1 MRLATSSSTGG
12 SEMREFKRLTP
23 YREALRLLLDDL
35 SEVDEVEEIPL
46 KEALGRVLA
55 EDVAS
60 PIDSPPF
67 DRSAVDGYAL
77 RAEDTF
83 SAREYSPVELRVI
96 DEIVAGEESKAK
108 VESGTAVKLMT
119 GSKMPEGANAVLM
132 QEMAEREGDI
142 IRVLRPVAP
151 GQNVAFKGEDV
162 KKGEII
168 LGKGQVLRPQDLAL
182 LKGIGFKTVK
192 VKRKPRVGIIVTGD
206 ELIEELNEEA
216 LKAGKILESNSVMLE
231 SLVRK
236 YFGEPVFYG
245 VFPDDEEKI
254 QSTIEKAKTECDLV
268 LVTGGS
274 AFGEKDFAHKFV
286 KLLFHGTT
294 IKPGRPVGYGER
306 VFIMSGYPVAVFAQF
321 HLYVKHALAKLVGAK
336 NYEVRVKATLAERIP
351 SQLGRHE
358 FVKVWYENGK
368 ARPIK
373 KKGSGIISSLV
384 ESNGYIEI
392 PEDSEGYL
400 EGNVVIVVLY

>member
-1 MRLATSSSTGG
+1 
-12 SEMREFKRLTP
+12 MREFKRLTP
-23 YREALRLLLDDL
+23 YRGALKLLLDDL
-35 SEVDEVEEIPL
+35 SEIPEVEEVPL
-46 KEALGRVLA
+46 DEALGRVLA
-55 EDVAS
+55 EDIVS

-83 SAREYSPVELRVI
+83 QAREYRPVELKVI
-96 DEIVAGEESKAK
+96 DEIVAGEESVAR
-108 VESGTAVKLMT
+108 VEPGTAVKLMT

-132 QEMAEREGDI
+132 QEMAEHEGDT

-151 GQNVAFKGEDV
+151 GQNVAFAGEDV
-162 KKGEII
+162 KKGEVI
-168 LGKGQVLRPQDLAL
+168 LRKGQILRPQDLAL
-182 LKGIGFKTVK
+182 LKSIGFKTVK
-192 VKRKPRVGIIVTGD
+192 VKRKPRVGIVVTGD
-206 ELIEELNEEA
+206 ELIEDFDEEA
-216 LKAGKILESNSVMLE
+216 LKGGKIIESNSVMLKG
-231 SLVRK
+231 LVSQ

-245 VFPDDEEKI
+245 VVPDNEEAI
-254 QSTIEKAKTECDLV
+254 RGAIERAKKENDLV

-274 AFGEKDFAHKFV
+274 AFGDKDFAHKFV

-294 IKPGRPVGYGER
+294 IKPGRPIGYGER

-336 NYEVRVKATLAERIP
+336 NYEVRVRATLTERVP

-358 FVKVWYENGK
+358 FVKVWYEDGK

-384 ESNGYIEI
+384 ESNGYIEV
-392 PEDSEGYL
+392 PEDSEGHL
-400 EGNVVIVVLY
+400 EEETVYVTLY

>member
-1 MRLATSSSTGG
+1 
-12 SEMREFKRLTP
+12 MREFKRLTP
-23 YREALRLLLDDL
+23 YKEALEMVLNDV
-35 SEVDEVEEIPL
+35 SEIGDVEEVPL
-46 KEALGRVLA
+46 SEALGRVLA
-55 EDVAS
+55 EDIVS

-77 RAEDTF
+77 LAEDTF
-83 SAREYSPVELRVI
+83 PAREYSPVDLRVV
-96 DEIVAGEESKAK
+96 DEIVAGEESKAR
-108 VESGTAVKLMT
+108 VEPGTAVKLMT

-132 QEMAEREGDI
+132 QEMAERDGDV

-151 GQNVAFKGEDV
+151 GQNVAFAGEDV
-162 KKGEII
+162 RKGGVV
-168 LGKGQVLRPQDLAL
+168 LRKGQVLRPQDLAL
-182 LKGIGFKTVK
+182 LKSIGFRSVK
-192 VKRKPRVGIIVTGD
+192 VKRKPRVGIIITGD
-206 ELIEELNEEA
+206 ELIEEFDEDA
-216 LKAGKILESNSVMLE
+216 LKAGKIMESNSVMLTG
-231 SLVRK
+231 LVQQ

-245 VFPDDEEKI
+245 VVPDDEGAI
-254 QSTIEKAKTECDLV
+254 RSAIERARGECDLV

-274 AFGEKDFAHKFV
+274 AFGDKDFAHRFV

-321 HLYVKHALAKLVGAK
+321 HLYVKHVLAKLIGAR
-336 NYEVRVKATLAERIP
+336 NYEVRVRARLSERVS

-358 FVKVWYENGK
+358 FVKVWYENGE

-400 EGNVVIVVLY
+400 EGETIEVVLY

>member
-1 MRLATSSSTGG
+1 
-12 SEMREFKRLTP
+12 MREFKRLTP
-23 YREALRLLLDDL
+23 YREALELLLDDI
-35 SEVDEVEEIPL
+35 EEIPDVEEL
-46 KEALGRVLA
+46 PLDKALGRVLA
-55 EDVAS
+55 EDIVS

-83 SAREYSPVELRVI
+83 PAREYSPVELKVV

-108 VESGTAVKLMT
+108 VEPGMAIKLMT

-132 QEMAEREGDI
+132 QEMAESEGNV

-162 KKGEII
+162 RKGKVI
-168 LGKGQVLRPQDLAL
+168 LRKGQILRPQDLAL
-182 LKGIGFKTVK
+182 LKSVGFKTVK
-192 VKRKPRVGIIVTGD
+192 VKRKARVGIIVTGD
-206 ELIEELNEEA
+206 ELIEEFDEKA

-231 SLVRK
+231 GLVRQ

-245 VFPDDEEKI
+245 IVPDDEGKI
-254 QSTIEKAKTECDLV
+254 KKAIERVKAENDLV

-274 AFGEKDFAHKFV
+274 AFGDRDFAHRFV

-294 IKPGRPVGYGER
+294 IKPGRPIGYGER
-306 VFIMSGYPVAVFAQF
+306 VFIMSGYPVAVFVQF
-321 HLYVKHALAKLVGAK
+321 HLFVKHALAKLVGAK
-336 NYEVRVKATLAERIP
+336 NYEVKVKAKLTNRVP
-351 SQLGRHE
+351 SQLGRYE

-368 ARPIK
+368 AKPIK
-373 KKGSGIISSLV
+373 KRGSGIISSLV
-384 ESNGYIEI
+384 ESNGYIEV
-392 PEDSEGYL
+392 PENSEGYL
-400 EGNVVIVVLY
+400 GGDTVEVVLF

>member
-1 MRLATSSSTGG
+1 
-12 SEMREFKRLTP
+12 MREFKRLTP
-23 YREALRLLLDDL
+23 YKEALSLLLDDL
-35 SEVDEVEEIPL
+35 SEIDEVEEIPL

-55 EDVAS
+55 EDIVS
-60 PIDSPPF
+60 PMDSPPF

-83 SAREYSPVELRVI
+83 PAREYSPVELGVI

-108 VESGTAVKLMT
+108 VEPGTAVKLMT
-119 GSKMPEGANAVLM
+119 GSKMPKGANAVLM
-132 QEMAEREGDI
+132 QEMAERDGDI

-162 KKGEII
+162 KKGEVV
-168 LGKGQVLRPQDLAL
+168 LRKGHILRPQDLAL
-182 LKGIGFKTVK
+182 LKSLGFKSVK

-206 ELIEELNEEA
+206 ELIEEFDEDA
-216 LKAGKILESNSVMLE
+216 LKAGKIMESNSIMLMG
-231 SLVRK
+231 LVRQ
-236 YFGEPVFYG
+236 YFGQPVFYG
-245 VFPDDEEKI
+245 VVPDDEERI
-254 QSTIEKAKTECDLV
+254 RNVIETAKEECDLV

-274 AFGEKDFAHKFV
+274 AFGDRDFAHRFV

-306 VFIMSGYPVAVFAQF
+306 AFIMSGYPAAVFTQF
-321 HLYVKHALAKLVGAK
+321 HLYVKHALAKLVGAR
-336 NYEVRVKATLAERIP
+336 NYEVKVYARLTERVP

-358 FVKVWYENGK
+358 FVKVWYENGE

-373 KKGSGIISSLV
+373 KKGSGIISPLV
-384 ESNGYIEI
+384 ESNGYIVI

-400 EGNVVIVVLY
+400 EGETVEVVLY

>member
-1 MRLATSSSTGG
+1 
-12 SEMREFKRLTP
+12 MREFKRLTP
-23 YREALRLLLDDL
+23 YKEALSLLLDDL
-35 SEVDEVEEIPL
+35 SEIDEVEEIPL
-46 KEALGRVLA
+46 EEGLGRVLA
-55 EDVAS
+55 EDIVS
-60 PIDSPPF
+60 PVDSPPF

-108 VESGTAVKLMT
+108 VEPGTAVKLTT

-132 QEMAEREGDI
+132 QEMAEREGEI

-151 GQNVAFKGEDV
+151 GQNVAFAGEDV
-162 KKGEII
+162 RRGEVI
-168 LGKGQVLRPQDLAL
+168 LRKGQVLRPQDLAL
-182 LKGIGFKTVK
+182 LKSVGFRTVK

-206 ELIEELNEEA
+206 ELVEEFDEGA
-216 LKAGKILESNSVMLE
+216 LKAGKIIESNSVLLKG
-231 SLVRK
+231 LVRQ

-245 VFPDDEEKI
+245 VIPDDEE
-254 QSTIEKAKTECDLV
+254 TIKKVIESAKKENDLV

-274 AFGEKDFAHKFV
+274 AFGDKDFAHRFV
-286 KLLFHGTT
+286 RLLFHGTT
-294 IKPGRPVGYGER
+294 IKPGRPIGYGER

-336 NYEVRVKATLAERIP
+336 NYEVRIKATLTERIP

-384 ESNGYIEI
+384 ESNGYMEI

-400 EGNVVIVVLY
+400 EGEEVEVVLY

>member
-1 MRLATSSSTGG
+1 
-12 SEMREFKRLTP
+12 MREFKRLTP
-23 YREALRLLLDDL
+23 YREALKLLLDDL
-35 SEVDEVEEIPL
+35 SEIEETEEVPL
-46 KEALGRVLA
+46 DNALGRVLA
-55 EDVAS
+55 EDVVS

-83 SAREYSPVELRVI
+83 PAREYSPVELRVV
-96 DEIVAGEESKAK
+96 DEIVAGEESKAR
-108 VESGTAVKLMT
+108 VEPGTAVKLMT
-119 GSKMPEGANAVLM
+119 GAKLPEGANAVLM
-132 QEMAEREGDI
+132 QEMAEREGDV

-151 GQNVAFKGEDV
+151 GQNVAFAGEDV
-162 KKGEII
+162 KKGEVI
-168 LGKGQVLRPQDLAL
+168 LRKGQVLRPQDLAL
-182 LKGIGFKTVK
+182 LKSVGFKTVK

-206 ELIEELNEEA
+206 ELIEEFEEDA
-216 LKAGKILESNSVMLE
+216 LKAGKILESNSIMLKG
-231 SLVRK
+231 LVRQ

-245 VFPDDEEKI
+245 VVPDNEDAIREA
-254 QSTIEKAKTECDLV
+254 IERAKAENDLV

-274 AFGEKDFAHKFV
+274 AFGDRDFAHRFV
-286 KLLFHGTT
+286 NLLFHGTT

-321 HLYVKHALAKLVGAK
+321 HLYVKHALAKLVGAR
-336 NYEVRVKATLAERIP
+336 NYEIRVKATLTDRVP

-358 FVKVWYENGK
+358 FVKVWYEDGK
-368 ARPIK
+368 ARPVK

-384 ESNGYIEI
+384 ESNGYMEV

-400 EGNVVIVVLY
+400 EGEEVDVVLY

>member
-1 MRLATSSSTGG
+1 
-12 SEMREFKRLTP
+12 MREFKRLTP
-23 YREALRLLLDDL
+23 YREALNLLLDDL
-35 SEVDEVEEIPL
+35 SEVDEVEEISL
-46 KEALGRVLA
+46 ENGLGRVLA
-55 EDVAS
+55 EDVVS
-60 PIDSPPF
+60 PVDSPPF

-83 SAREYSPVELRVI
+83 PAREYSPVELRVI

-108 VESGTAVKLMT
+108 VEPGTAVKLMT
-119 GSKMPEGANAVLM
+119 GSKMPKGANAVLM
-132 QEMAEREGDI
+132 QEMAEREGEI

-162 KKGEII
+162 KKGEVV
-168 LGKGQVLRPQDLAL
+168 LRKGHILRPQDLAL
-182 LKGIGFKTVK
+182 LKSIGFKTVK

-206 ELIEELNEEA
+206 ELIEEFDEGV
-216 LKAGKILESNSVMLE
+216 LKAGKIIESNSIMLKG
-231 SLVRK
+231 LVK
-236 YFGEPVFYG
+236 QYFGEPVFYG
-245 VFPDDEEKI
+245 VLPDNEEAI
-254 QSTIEKAKTECDLV
+254 RGAIERAKKENDLV

-274 AFGEKDFAHKFV
+274 AFGDKDFAHRFV
-286 KLLFHGTT
+286 RLLFHGTT
-294 IKPGRPVGYGER
+294 IKPGRPIGYGER
-306 VFIMSGYPVAVFAQF
+306 VVIMSGYPVAVFAQF

-336 NYEVRVKATLAERIP
+336 NYEVRIKAKLTERIP

-358 FVKVWYENGK
+358 FMKVWYENGV

-384 ESNGYIEI
+384 ESNGYMEI

-400 EGNVVIVVLY
+400 EGEEVWVTLY

>member
-1 MRLATSSSTGG
+1 
-12 SEMREFKRLTP
+12 MREFKRLTP
-23 YREALRLLLDDL
+23 YKEALSLLLDDL
-35 SEVDEVEEIPL
+35 SEIDEVEEIPL

-55 EDVAS
+55 EDVVS

-108 VESGTAVKLMT
+108 VEPGTAVKLMT

-132 QEMAEREGDI
+132 QEMAERKGEV

-151 GQNVAFKGEDV
+151 GQNVAFAGEDV
-162 KKGEII
+162 RKGEII
-168 LGKGQVLRPQDLAL
+168 LRKGQVLRPQDLAL
-182 LKGIGFKTVK
+182 LKSIGFRTVK

-206 ELIEELNEEA
+206 ELIEEFYEGA
-216 LKAGKILESNSVMLE
+216 LKAGKIMESNSVMLKG
-231 SLVRK
+231 LVRQ

-245 VFPDDEEKI
+245 VLPDDEKAI
-254 QSTIEKAKTECDLV
+254 RDAIERAKNENDLV

-274 AFGEKDFAHKFV
+274 AFGDKDFAHRFV
-286 KLLFHGTT
+286 RLMFHGTT

-336 NYEVRVKATLAERIP
+336 NYEIRVKATLTERVS

-384 ESNGYIEI
+384 ESNGYMEI

-400 EGNVVIVVLY
+400 KGETVEVVLY